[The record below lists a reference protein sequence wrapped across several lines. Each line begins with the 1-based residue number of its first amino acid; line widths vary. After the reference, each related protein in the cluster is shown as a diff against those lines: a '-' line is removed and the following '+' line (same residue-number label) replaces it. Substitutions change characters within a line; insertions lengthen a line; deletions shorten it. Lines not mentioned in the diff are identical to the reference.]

1 MVKASGIDRTLL
13 AVSLLLIAIGFLM
26 VFSTTPV
33 IAREKFGNSFH
44 FFNKQLFYLAV
55 GMVVFVFLI
64 LFRSP
69 FYLNPRLVMAVMALA
84 FIGLSLVFFFQKVN
98 NTSRWIRLGGMS
110 IQPSEFAKIALV
122 LYLAMMLS
130 RQETDV
136 NNLRGVGLILLPVA
150 FMEGLILKEPDFGNF
165 VLIAV
170 ITLVM
175 LFLAGL
181 RLRYFALFFLILI
194 PLLVL
199 LIRINPMRQ
208 ERIRSFLN
216 PESYAATQG
225 FQATQSTYA
234 IGSGGL
240 FGQGI
245 GNSTQKL
252 FFLPYAYSDF
262 IFAIIAEEMG
272 FLGAL
277 AVIALFVLYYLRGMI
292 IARQSDNPH
301 TYLLVTG
308 LVFLVVFQS
317 MMNISVAVGLFP
329 TKGIPLPFISSGGTS
344 LLASLM
350 ITGIILNVSRQR
362 KVVFTND

>member
-1 MVKASGIDRTLL
+1 MVKPSGIDRTLL
-13 AVSLLLIAIGFLM
+13 AVSLLLLAVGFLM

-44 FFNKQLFYLAV
+44 FFNRQLLYLAV
-55 GMVVFVFLI
+55 GLVAFVFLI

-69 FYLNPRLVMAVMALA
+69 FYLSPRLVMSVMALA

-110 IQPSEFAKIALV
+110 VQPSEFAKIALV

-130 RQETDV
+130 RPETDV
-136 NNLRGVGLILLPVA
+136 NNLKSLGLILLPVA

-165 VLIAV
+165 VLIGA

-181 RLRYFALFFLILI
+181 RLRYFALFFFVLALF
-194 PLLVL
+194 LFL
-199 LIRINPMRQ
+199 LIRLNPMRQ

-216 PESYAATQG
+216 PENYAATQG
-225 FQATQSTYA
+225 FQAMQSTYA

-262 IFAIIAEEMG
+262 IFAIIAEELG
-272 FLGAL
+272 FFGAL
-277 AVIALFVLYYLRGMI
+277 AVIALFVLYYLRGMA
-292 IARQSDNPH
+292 IARQSDTPH
-301 TYLLVTG
+301 AYLLVAG
-308 LVFLVVFQS
+308 LVFLIVFQS
-317 MMNISVAVGLFP
+317 MMNISVAVGLLP

-344 LLASLM
+344 LLGSLM
-350 ITGIILNVSRQR
+350 ITAIILNVSRQR
-362 KVVFTND
+362 KVVFTHD